1 MKRIS
6 FSLCFVL
13 LSSLVRAQDAATVER
28 LNKLD
33 GLVQDLIEDMAATK
47 KQMAEMAKE
56 IQSLREQL
64 SKPGGNYA
72 SADDLR
78 KLAETVKEIDK
89 KRAEDNEKIVKK
101 IEKLGETLSGGAGGK
116 KTARVT
122 VPSPDA
128 TGTNATAADKAHFEY
143 TIESGDTLD
152 AIAKAYKEKGIKV
165 TVDQILKAN
174 PGLNPN
180 SLRVGRKIIIPAPQQ

>member
-6 FSLCFVL
+6 FFLCFVL
-13 LSSLVRAQDAATVER
+13 LSSLVRAQDAATTER

-33 GLVQDLIEDMAATK
+33 GLVQDLIEDKAATK
-47 KQMAEMAKE
+47 KQLAEIARE

-64 SKPGGNYA
+64 SKPSGNFA
-72 SADDLR
+72 SAEDLR
-78 KLAETVKEIDK
+78 KLAEAVKEIDK
-89 KRAEDNEKIVKK
+89 KRADDNEKIIKK
-101 IEKLGETLSGGAGGK
+101 IEKLGDIVAGGAK
-116 KTARVT
+116 KAPKIT
-122 VPSPDA
+122 VPPPDA
-128 TGTNATAADKAHFEY
+128 TGTNAAATDKAHFEY

-152 AIAKAYKEKGIKV
+152 AIIKAYKEKGIKL

-180 SLRVGRKIIIPAPQQ
+180 AMKVGKKIIIPAPQQ